1 MALRDEANRPARV
14 QLPLALGP
22 CRMLVSPR
30 RGRAEPVSE
39 AMLDRPMGGAEAT
52 LGADALGAAEPVREL
67 VPQGPGDL
75 AAQSGQPPNPHRRR
89 HMDEATAIRNL
100 PRGDLSEFQRSFR
113 HWFSRVLAKSV
124 MKTWFRISVVNPDGF
139 LREPGLYT
147 FNHMSWMDT
156 LLVIAVMP
164 VQPRVYMYG
173 PKQADIRSGGRN
185 RFMWW
190 TGIPIPFSP
199 DKDDIRTS
207 VKRAQAVFDSG
218 GVLAIAAEGAIH
230 VHEGDLMPFEEGA
243 AYLALRAG
251 VPIVPMAITGTSWA
265 HFRGRILVRF
275 GEPIQTEGRPTREAV
290 ARYTA
295 LAWHAL
301 RAMVSNDRDLRPPGP
316 IERWFTDM
324 FNDWGPGGRAAA
336 TLRRGPDPAD
346 VPYGPGSVSAE

>member
-1 MALRDEANRPARV
+1 M
-14 QLPLALGP
+14 
-22 CRMLVSPR
+22 
-30 RGRAEPVSE
+30 SE
-39 AMLDRPMGGAEAT
+39 AMLDSPMGGAEAT
-52 LGADALGAAEPVREL
+52 LGADARAAAEPAAERA
-67 VPQGPGDL
+67 PIDGDL
-75 AAQSGQPPNPHRRR
+75 GPAVGGQPTNPHRRR

-124 MKTWFRISVVNPDGF
+124 MRTWFRITVANPERF
-139 LREPGLYT
+139 LREPGLYV
-147 FNHMSWMDT
+147 FNHLSWLDT
-156 LLVIAVMP
+156 LLVITVTP
-164 VQPRVYMYG
+164 VQPRLYMFG
-173 PKQADIRSGGRN
+173 PKQADIHAGGRN

-190 TGIPIPFSP
+190 TGVPIPFSP
-199 DKDDIRTS
+199 NKDDMLTS

-230 VHEGDLMPFEEGA
+230 VHEGELLRFEEGA

-265 HFRGRILVRF
+265 HFRGRILVRL

-290 ARYTA
+290 ACYTG

-301 RAMVSNDRDLRPPGP
+301 HALVADDHDLPRPGL
-316 IERWFTDM
+316 ISRWFTDM

-336 TLRRGPDPAD
+336 TLTHGPDPAD
-346 VPYGPGSVSAE
+346 VPYGPDRGAAAG

>member
-1 MALRDEANRPARV
+1 
-14 QLPLALGP
+14 
-22 CRMLVSPR
+22 
-30 RGRAEPVSE
+30 
-39 AMLDRPMGGAEAT
+39 
-52 LGADALGAAEPVREL
+52 
-67 VPQGPGDL
+67 
-75 AAQSGQPPNPHRRR
+75 
-89 HMDEATAIRNL
+89 MDEATAIRHL
-100 PRGDLSEFQRSFR
+100 PRGDLSEFQRRFR

-124 MKTWFRISVVNPDGF
+124 IRPWFRVTVVNPERF
-139 LREPGLYT
+139 LREPGLYV
-147 FNHMSWMDT
+147 FNHLSWMDT

-164 VQPRVYMYG
+164 IRPRLYMYG
-173 PKQADIRSGGRN
+173 PKQADIKSGGRN

-199 DKDDIRTS
+199 EKDDVRTS

-230 VHEGDLMPFEEGA
+230 VHEGELMPFEEGA

-265 HFRGRILVRF
+265 HFRGRVLVRL

-295 LAWHAL
+295 LTWHAL
-301 RAMVSNDRDLRPPGP
+301 HAMIANDRDLSPPGP
-316 IERWFTDM
+316 IGRRLTDM

-336 TLRRGPDPAD
+336 TQRHGANPAD
-346 VPYGPGSVSAE
+346 VPYGPGSEGA

>member
-1 MALRDEANRPARV
+1 M
-14 QLPLALGP
+14 
-22 CRMLVSPR
+22 
-30 RGRAEPVSE
+30 SE

-52 LGADALGAAEPVREL
+52 LGADAVAAAEAVLDRAPSGLDRTPGPPGP
-67 VPQGPGDL
+67 PQ
-75 AAQSGQPPNPHRRR
+75 NPHRRR
-89 HMDEATAIRNL
+89 HMDEATAIRHL

-113 HWFSRVLAKSV
+113 HWFSRCLAKIV
-124 MKTWFRISVVNPDGF
+124 IRPWFRVTVVNRERF
-139 LREPGLYT
+139 LAEPGLYV
-147 FNHMSWMDT
+147 FNHLSWMDT

-164 VQPRVYMYG
+164 TRPRLYMYG
-173 PKQADIRSGGRN
+173 PKQENIRSGGRN

-199 DKDDIRTS
+199 NKDDMLTS

-230 VHEGDLMPFEEGA
+230 VHEGELLPFEEGA

-251 VPIVPMAITGTSWA
+251 VPIVPLAITGTSWA
-265 HFRGRILVRF
+265 HFRGRVLVRL
-275 GEPIQTEGRPTREAV
+275 GEAIPTEGRPTREAV

-295 LAWHAL
+295 LTWHAL
-301 RAMVSNDRDLRPPGP
+301 HAMIANDRDLPRPGP

-336 TLRRGPDPAD
+336 SLIHGPDPAD
-346 VPYGPGSVSAE
+346 VPLGRGGAPG